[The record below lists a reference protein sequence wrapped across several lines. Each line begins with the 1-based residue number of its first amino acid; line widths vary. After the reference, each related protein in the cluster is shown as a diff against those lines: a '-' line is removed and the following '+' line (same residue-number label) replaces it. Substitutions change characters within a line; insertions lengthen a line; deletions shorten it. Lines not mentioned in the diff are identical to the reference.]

1 MKGGGRVFLA
11 ETLIW
16 YLKNFVFRA
25 YGLRSGIVVLAV
37 LLYAAAAAAF
47 IWRLCCLGGKP
58 KARGKRLRLALGLLW
73 AALGLCTLL
82 PYTDARTKT
91 AEPELVA
98 LVQTEEAPDGWVY
111 YIHELYIHELYRWPF
126 SYRSLADGYQPRP
139 KALEELLPYVQEPDK
154 YTYIISYGQKLNG
167 LQWNIWESW
176 DSMLPP
182 WHGRIMEP
190 AAESVEP
197 PDDNIYIYRVA
208 GVHLEP
214 YG

>member
-47 IWRLCCLGGKP
+47 IWRLCCLRDKP
-58 KARGKRLRLALGLLW
+58 KARGKRLCLALGLLW
-73 AALGLCTLL
+73 ATLGLWTLL
-82 PYTDARTKT
+82 PYTDARTKS

-98 LVQTEEAPDGWVY
+98 TIPGETVMDGRIY
-111 YIHELYIHELYRWPF
+111 YIHEIHRWPF
-126 SYRSLADGYQPRP
+126 SYASVTDGYQGRP
-139 KALEELLPYVQEPDK
+139 VNLETLLPHVQKPEE
-154 YTYIISYGQKLNG
+154 YTYIISFGQALSAVR
-167 LQWNIWESW
+167 WNIWESW

-182 WHGRIMEP
+182 WSGRIMEP
-190 AAESVEP
+190 QTEP
-197 PDDNIYIYRVA
+197 AGLPDANIYVYRVD

-214 YG
+214 YS